1 MFYEMTGFVSK
12 DQNSKS
18 ANNSGFP
25 ETQISNKFLSSQ
37 CLNVNQPCPR
47 FVEVRIVFLQI
58 GEVDTI
64 NEKFQ
69 AVVKTK
75 AKWYDT
81 EIITEYDP
89 KKHWNPKLFIE
100 NALHEKFKE
109 EITYEVARYFDK
121 TIVTETRI
129 SKGTF
134 WERMELN
141 DFPLDIQELSINLL
155 TKHKPNACKLISDK
169 QVMSCIS
176 NDALNTFR
184 DQQKFKVNILSLSSR
199 IPINL
204 LFF

>member
-1 MFYEMTGFVSK
+1 MLHEMTGSFCKEITKYV
-12 DQNSKS
+12 
-18 ANNSGFP
+18 NNSLFNDTSFNKYLS
-25 ETQISNKFLSSQ
+25 TQGLHKS
-37 CLNVNQPCPR
+37 VPR
-47 FVEVRIVFLQI
+47 LVEIRIVFIQI

-69 AVVKTK
+69 AIVKTK
-75 AKWYDT
+75 AKWFDT
-81 EIITEYDP
+81 EIITEYDT

-109 EITYEVARYFDK
+109 EISHEVARFFDK

-155 TKHKPNACKLISDK
+155 TKHKPNVCKLISDK
-169 QVMSCIS
+169 HGIS
-176 NDALNTFR
+176 SINTEALNTFR
-184 DQQKFKVNILSLSSR
+184 DQQKFKVIKR
-199 IPINL
+199 K
-204 LFF
+204 LFLFIKY